1 MNRCSHMT
9 LAHQGNCQID
19 YCEDCEVMHL
29 HIEALTLK
37 LQRES
42 LAALGELIQ
51 EALQKLHRFEND
63 ADSLLQHFMRPGR
76 PPH

>member
-1 MNRCSHMT
+1 MNRCRHMT

-19 YCEDCEVMHL
+19 YCEDCQVMHL
-29 HIEALTLK
+29 HIDALTLK

-42 LAALGELIQ
+42 LAALGNLIVD
-51 EALQKLHRFEND
+51 ALQKLQCFEND
-63 ADSLLQHFMRPGR
+63 ADSMLRHFMRPGR